1 MTYNILL
8 GLRWRAVRE
17 LIDAHPVD
25 ILCLQ
30 EVPEAEHADRRVVR
44 LSRIIDHLD
53 RPHDLGML
61 WNRSP
66 HRCGNL
72 TLVPRGG
79 HLAPGRP
86 LAVAQGTPLA
96 VAQGT
101 PYGWANDVEVSGVRL
116 TIANVH
122 FTEMLG
128 PPLATFAVSEIYRL
142 REALDLTRRFGH
154 HRGPVIALGDFNT
167 FWPAPAC
174 WVMHRHWTDCRSAAG
189 GRHLATRPTYGLP
202 FVIDHIFLRGGIS
215 VTGYQVVPGGGSDH
229 RAVIAT
235 LQVPRPRPGH
245 TPE

>member
-1 MTYNILL
+1 VTIRVMTYNILL
-8 GLRWRAVRE
+8 GLRWPAVRE

-30 EVPEAEHADRRVVR
+30 EVPQAEHADRRAVR

-61 WNRSP
+61 WHRSP
-66 HRCGNL
+66 QRCGNL
-72 TLVPRGG
+72 TLVPRDG
-79 HLAPGRP
+79 HISPGKL
-86 LAVAQGTPLA
+86 LAVAE
-96 VAQGT
+96 GT
-101 PYGWANDVEVSGVRL
+101 PYGWTNDVEVGGVRL

-128 PPLATFAVSEIYRL
+128 PPLPTFAVSEVYRL

-154 HRGPVIALGDFNT
+154 HRGPVLALGDFNT

-174 WVMHRHWTDCRSAAG
+174 WVLHRHWTDCRSAAG

-202 FVIDHIFLRGGIS
+202 FVIDHIFLRGGLS
-215 VTGYQVVPGGGSDH
+215 VTGYQVLPGGGSDH

-235 LQVPRPRPGH
+235 LQIPRLGH
-245 TPE
+245 PPE

>member
-8 GLRWRAVRE
+8 GLDWPAVCE

-25 ILCLQ
+25 VLCLQ
-30 EVPEAEHADRRVVR
+30 EVPQAEHADRRVVR

-61 WNRSP
+61 WHRSP

-79 HLAPGRP
+79 HIFPGKP
-86 LAVAQGTPLA
+86 LAVAR
-96 VAQGT
+96 GT
-101 PYGWANDVEVSGVRL
+101 PYGWVNEVEVRGVRL

-122 FTEMLG
+122 LTEMLG
-128 PPLATFAVSEIYRL
+128 PPLPTFAVSEIYRL
-142 REALDLTRRFGH
+142 RETVDLTRRFGH
-154 HRGPVIALGDFNT
+154 HRGPVLALGDFNT

-174 WVMHRHWTDCRSAAG
+174 WVMHRGWTDSRSAAG

-202 FVIDHIFLRGGIS
+202 FVIDHIFLRGEIS
-215 VTGYQVVPGGGSDH
+215 VTGYQVLPGGGSDH
-229 RAVIAT
+229 RAVVAT
-235 LQVPRPRPGH
+235 FRVPRPGPGG
-245 TPE
+245 PSE